1 MSSIVADKCVF
12 TRAGNPQS
20 WDNSSEPASNSEASS
35 DSPCLTIA
43 TYVDDLTITGT
54 KQQTEWL
61 MAKLR
66 GRFELTE
73 SETGNIEYILSM
85 NIKRDRSKKTL
96 SLNQTLAIEK
106 IATGLGITE
115 VKPSVKTAMKTAY
128 MEKLT
133 EPDPSCTNFPYLNTV
148 GSLLHVAQCSRPDIA
163 YAVGALARHS
173 CAVGPEHVKAAK
185 ACVQY
190 LYNTKDLSI
199 HYGPTNEQPNEP
211 TVFEAGRK
219 PPEPSQSSAN
229 TQPAND
235 PTDPEAFVDADYAMD
250 KATRKSTTGGVIFLN
265 GGPISWSSRQ
275 QKIVAQST
283 AEAEIIAA
291 TEVTKEVVHIKLL
304 LTELGVR
311 KTDAPIL
318 VNEDNQAC
326 ILMGNGMKSSRAAKH
341 YEVRLHFLQESIKS
355 KVIRFKYCPTDA
367 MIADC
372 LTKPLDTEK
381 FIYFRDML
389 LK

>member
-1 MSSIVADKCVF
+1 MSKQPKLVYSTCTTPRTLASTMDLPTSSQTNRPCSKLDGNRPSPHRAQPIPSQLT
-12 TRAGNPQS
+12 TRRIQ
-20 WDNSSEPASNSEASS
+20 
-35 DSPCLTIA
+35 
-43 TYVDDLTITGT
+43 
-54 KQQTEWL
+54 K
-61 MAKLR
+61 R
-66 GRFELTE
+66 
-73 SETGNIEYILSM
+73 LSM
-85 NIKRDRSKKTL
+85 
-96 SLNQTLAIEK
+96 
-106 IATGLGITE
+106 
-115 VKPSVKTAMKTAY
+115 
-128 MEKLT
+128 
-133 EPDPSCTNFPYLNTV
+133 
-148 GSLLHVAQCSRPDIA
+148 
-163 YAVGALARHS
+163 
-173 CAVGPEHVKAAK
+173 
-185 ACVQY
+185 
-190 LYNTKDLSI
+190 
-199 HYGPTNEQPNEP
+199 PTTPW
-211 TVFEAGRK
+211 T
-219 PPEPSQSSAN
+219 
-229 TQPAND
+229 
-235 PTDPEAFVDADYAMD
+235 